1 MAQVS
6 LAAAKVLNQLRR
18 WELPQDL
25 SRRPAGL
32 TCPLKVTLTAA
43 WKVGHCGAE
52 TVSGE
57 P

>member
-43 WKVGHCGAE
+43 WKVGPGGAE
-52 TVSGE
+52 AVSGE